1 MRTLIFGGTGML
13 GSALVAELRRRSRP
27 ALGLSHAQGDIT
39 DPDDLRS
46 WMRSFRPQVVIN
58 CAAFTKVDDCE
69 EREEHAG
76 RINGEAVAEVA
87 AAVDEAGAKLIQI
100 STDYV
105 FDGTATEPYAE
116 DAVTGPRS
124 AYGRS
129 KLLGEENALAHPRNL
144 VVRVSWLFGPGGPN
158 FVATMLR
165 LMASGH
171 RTLRVVDDQV
181 GGPTYTVYLARAL
194 ADLAATDAAGI
205 VHYQNQPP
213 VSWYGFT
220 REIVR
225 LWDPEVEVL
234 PVTSNEF
241 PRPAPRPAYSVL
253 DVSRCEQLLGRP
265 AESWSAGLAE
275 YLATLR
281 ARSN

>member
-13 GSALVAELRRRSRP
+13 GSALVAELRRRSQP

-39 DPDDLRS
+39 DPDDLRA
-46 WMRSFRPQVVIN
+46 WMRSFRPQVVVN

-69 EREEHAG
+69 EREDHAQ

-87 AAVDEAGAKLIQI
+87 AAADEAGAKLIQV

-116 DAVTGPRS
+116 DAATGPRS

-129 KLLGEENALAHPRNL
+129 KLLGEENALAYPRNL

-165 LMASGH
+165 LMAAGH

-181 GGPTYTVYLARAL
+181 G
-194 ADLAATDAAGI
+194 
-205 VHYQNQPP
+205 
-213 VSWYGFT
+213 
-220 REIVR
+220 
-225 LWDPEVEVL
+225 
-234 PVTSNEF
+234 
-241 PRPAPRPAYSVL
+241 
-253 DVSRCEQLLGRP
+253 
-265 AESWSAGLAE
+265 
-275 YLATLR
+275 
-281 ARSN
+281 